1 MRVKV
6 FVVATQL
13 ALLLTLHAQVNKRAE
28 PQNENFSNDGGRS
41 VQVPT
46 FKAKEG
52 GLATETIT
60 GMRNMSLYEDG
71 GHFDCRVVTL
81 VALKKP
87 NEERARIASAMKR
100 ARTFIW
106 EHWQLKKRGYV
117 RLTFNS
123 VDATSTSHIFIEP
136 DSSGVRKVMWRI
148 VRHNNR
154 LDDVPTIRA
163 LEQKIVD
170 GQAVLIF
177 SSADG
182 KELERL

>member
-1 MRVKV
+1 VRVKA
-6 FVVATQL
+6 FVAATQF
-13 ALLLTLHAQVNKRAE
+13 ALLLTLSAQVNKRVE
-28 PQNENFSNDGGRS
+28 PSNQNSSKNDGRS
-41 VQVPT
+41 VHVST
-46 FKAKEG
+46 LRAKDG
-52 GLATETIT
+52 GLTTETIT

-71 GHFDCRVVTL
+71 GHFDCRGVTL

-87 NEERARIASAMKR
+87 NEERTRIASAMKR

-136 DSSGVRKVMWRI
+136 DSDGVWQVTWRI
-148 VRHNNR
+148 VRHNDE

-163 LEQKIVD
+163 VERKDVD
-170 GQAVLIF
+170 GHTVLMF
-177 SSADG
+177 MAADG
-182 KELERL
+182 TQLETL

>member
-1 MRVKV
+1 VRVKA
-6 FVVATQL
+6 FVVATQF
-13 ALLLTLHAQVNKRAE
+13 ALLLTLNAQVNKRVE
-28 PQNENFSNDGGRS
+28 PPNENSSNDGGTS

-46 FKAKEG
+46 FKAKDG
-52 GLATETIT
+52 GLTTETIT

-71 GHFDCRVVTL
+71 GHFDCRGVTL

-106 EHWQLKKRGYV
+106 EHWQSKKRGYV

-123 VDATSTSHIFIEP
+123 VDAISTSHIFIEP
-136 DSSGVRKVMWRI
+136 DSRELWKIMWRI

-163 LEQKIVD
+163 VEQKDVD

-177 SSADG
+177 SAADG
-182 KELERL
+182 KQLERL